1 MTIFFY
7 YFLCS
12 VAMVDKVIWF
22 CCSVSGSW
30 IEIRFGF
37 DAFFSIDWAVE
48 AEVGKYVPTVDSN
61 ENRSAHFCGSNFG
74 EIQTACG
81 IIVMFHIKYQ
91 ASFTIQLSL
100 SQFNLIE
107 FIFPFLR
114 VKWSTKLNKNEKQR
128 KFTNLHARI
137 SLFYW
142 TGTKSF
148 HFMSCCYVNGNRR
161 TPFALIFQS
170 LQHFPQS
177 PQRSLIFKERGKKN
191 CCLERMKI
199 FQI

>member
-48 AEVGKYVPTVDSN
+48 AEVGKYVPTVYSN

-107 FIFPFLR
+107 FIFPFYA
-114 VKWSTKLNKNEKQR
+114 WNDQR
-128 KFTNLHARI
+128 NWIKMKSSGNLLICTHA
-137 SLFYW
+137 
-142 TGTKSF
+142 F
-148 HFMSCCYVNGNRR
+148 HFSTERERSHFILWAVVMSTATGELLLLSFSKVFN
-161 TPFALIFQS
+161 IFRKV
-170 LQHFPQS
+170 LN
-177 PQRSLIFKERGKKN
+177 EA
-191 CCLERMKI
+191 
-199 FQI
+199 